1 MVPCS
6 KVAVARGELILSLA
20 KHDPLVKFGYNKS
33 ESDFKKVK
41 LDVVFTEKLAPLSKG
56 PPIPSRRDNTGSV
69 FSATAMEVVSIWLFP
84 VLLI

>member
-6 KVAVARGELILSLA
+6 KVAVARGELILSV
-20 KHDPLVKFGYNKS
+20 DPFVKFGYNKS

-41 LDVVFTEKLAPLSKG
+41 LDVVFPEKLAPLSKG

-69 FSATAMEVVSIWLFP
+69 FSAQLMEVVSIWLFP

>member
-6 KVAVARGELILSLA
+6 KIAVARGELILSV
-20 KHDPLVKFGYNKS
+20 DPFVKFGYNKS

-41 LDVVFTEKLAPLSKG
+41 LDVVFPEKLAPLSKDS
-56 PPIPSRRDNTGSV
+56 PTPSRRDNTGSV

>member
-6 KVAVARGELILSLA
+6 KVAVARGELILSV
-20 KHDPLVKFGYNKS
+20 DPLVKFGYNKS

-41 LDVVFTEKLAPLSKG
+41 LDVVFPEKLAPLSKG
-56 PPIPSRRDNTGSV
+56 PPTPTGSV

>member
-6 KVAVARGELILSLA
+6 KVAVARGELILSV
-20 KHDPLVKFGYNKS
+20 DPFVKFGYNKS

-41 LDVVFTEKLAPLSKG
+41 LDVVFPEKLAPLSEG
-56 PPIPSRRDNTGSV
+56 TPIPTGSV
-69 FSATAMEVVSIWLFP
+69 FSAQLMEVVSIWLFP